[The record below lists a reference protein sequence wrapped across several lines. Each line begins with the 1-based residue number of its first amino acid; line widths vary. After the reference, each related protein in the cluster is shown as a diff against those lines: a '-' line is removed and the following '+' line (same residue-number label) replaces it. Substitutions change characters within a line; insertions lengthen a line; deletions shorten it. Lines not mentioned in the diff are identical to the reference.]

1 VAPRKRFWNVE
12 TIGRMRQLAA
22 DGAAHSEVATA
33 LGATINS
40 VIAAAAAHG
49 VTIKRHTVAE
59 TADLKERERDRDKRK
74 KVNKRLRE
82 ITALHKAAG
91 LPAVTK
97 TSAAYRNQLPGIGE
111 RSKPELRAMLAEA
124 ARNTAEMSV

>member
-1 VAPRKRFWNVE
+1 MARKTFWNVE
-12 TIGRMRQLAA
+12 TIGRMRKLAA
-22 DGAAHSEVATA
+22 DGAAHSEVAAA
-33 LGATINS
+33 LGTSINS

-49 VTIKRHTVAE
+49 VTIKRHTTSESAE
-59 TADLKERERDRDKRK
+59 FKARECDRDKRK

-97 TSAAYRNQLPGIGE
+97 TSAAYRNQLPGIGD
-111 RSKPELRAMLAEA
+111 RSKTELRAMLAEA